1 MMKHL
6 FNSDLRIITAY
17 LWKINCILFFEEGED
32 MDFHWVWKAILIV
45 IVGSLVLRLA
55 GRKSISQLTVSQT
68 VIMISIGNL
77 MIQPVSERNI
87 FITFLIA
94 LLLVLVLIF
103 MEYIQMKNDK
113 FESFIT
119 GKGILVIEDGVVLTD
134 NLKRMRLTFD
144 QLEVRL
150 RQENVKHLT
159 DVKLATIEPSGQIGL
174 LLKEYAQPATK
185 HDIQILI
192 NYLHSKLPGEQIPPP
207 SILQSKVG
215 EKNLFSEVKTKG
227 SNQKN
232 HGRLS

>member
-1 MMKHL
+1 METYGINTL
-6 FNSDLRIITAY
+6 FKKVT
-17 LWKINCILFFEEGED
+17 IL
-32 MDFHWVWKAILIV
+32 DFHWVWKAILIV

-77 MIQPVSERNI
+77 MIQPVSNRNI

-119 GKGILVIEDGVVLTD
+119 GKGILVIENGVILEH
-134 NLKRMRLTFD
+134 NIKKLRLTVD

-150 RQENVKHLT
+150 RQESVTKIK
-159 DVKLATIEPSGQIGL
+159 DVKMATIEPSGQIGVL
-174 LLKEYAQPATK
+174 LHEYAQPATK
-185 HDIQILI
+185 QDIQMLI
-192 NYLHSKLPGEQIPPP
+192 NYLHSKLPGDQIPPP
-207 SILQSKVG
+207 TIVNSKK
-215 EKNLFSEVKTKG
+215 ENNLFDEVKTKG
-227 SNQKN
+227 SSQPQ
-232 HGRLS
+232 HRSLQ

>member
-1 MMKHL
+1 
-6 FNSDLRIITAY
+6 
-17 LWKINCILFFEEGED
+17 

-87 FITFLIA
+87 FVTFLIA

-103 MEYIQMKNDK
+103 MEYIQMKSDK

-119 GKGILVIEDGVVLTD
+119 GKGILVIENGVVLTD

-150 RQENVKHLT
+150 RQENVKHLA
-159 DVKLATIEPSGQIGL
+159 DVQLATIEPSGQIGL

-185 HDIQILI
+185 QDIQILI
-192 NYLHSKLPGEQIPPP
+192 NYLHSKLPGGQIPPP
-207 SILQSKVG
+207 SVVQSNVG
-215 EKNLFSEVKTKG
+215 EKNIFSEVKTKG